1 FLAQHAHQ
9 RQPLALVELLQ
20 HVADIGAVQRRHDQ
34 RHVLRAARFDEGP
47 QSLQPKRADPAFRI
61 AEGIVV
67 DPGFEA
73 GRHFG
78 FVAHREPFRVLIV
91 SGAEQAVANRP
102 ALRQC
107 GRKAFSPIRGDF
119 DMTDNANLDAG
130 FARLLR
136 LVQARNLAPV
146 EASTSYGTPAL
157 KVGDAAFV
165 RMLDAQTAVLQCPVD
180 QKVLL
185 MEISPDIYYET
196 EHYVG
201 YDAMLVR
208 LDRIDD

>member
-1 FLAQHAHQ
+1 
-9 RQPLALVELLQ
+9 
-20 HVADIGAVQRRHDQ
+20 
-34 RHVLRAARFDEGP
+34 
-47 QSLQPKRADPAFRI
+47 
-61 AEGIVV
+61 
-67 DPGFEA
+67 
-73 GRHFG
+73 
-78 FVAHREPFRVLIV
+78 
-91 SGAEQAVANRP
+91 
-102 ALRQC
+102 
-107 GRKAFSPIRGDF
+107 
-119 DMTDNANLDAG
+119 MTDNANLDAG

-208 LDRIDD
+208 LDRIDDEELSLRLHDAWIFKAPEKLKTRQG